1 MSYVNTPD
9 PDGVRVPAVSTVTG
23 VVGRV
28 PVLVP
33 DKESTAI
40 GLIGSVMMMMMMII
54 IMTMI
59 AIVMMMMMFT

>member
-54 IMTMI
+54 MTMI